1 MTPDSTTT
9 WHHAVNIVHRSQ
21 ISSSERKMIA
31 APSALFCPWFLS
43 TSHTPIHFKMTQGI
57 ELTVFPFVSLRFRS
71 IGTSSWIPGFLLF
84 QFSPEELQDWSL
96 TKLGRM
102 AGPKMEKL
110 DTKIWVKNPKLLGS
124 LLRGWLSWVSFHS
137 CVPFY
142 PWFPVVLVMQLRS
155 RYDDFVVENWKN
167 CRLLHFCGWLW
178 EFASRNFGTL
188 QGHKHRQDAGTC
200 SFGVH
205 WLSKASIVTKG
216 MEWRQS
222 WQSFFEI
229 WISISSKHSIS
240 SKQMTSRHFCRWILK
255 PFRALCLDAQIFQ
268 RRFSTRVLCTDP
280 VAAQKSGTRWVALF
294 YHKGLRQMFWKIRE
308 LPRRGAKIYRCE
320 GNQTKHDLNSKVGV
334 WSRSKKGW
342 RQLCFFNTSI

>member
-1 MTPDSTTT
+1 MMFLGCF
-9 WHHAVNIVHRSQ
+9 
-21 ISSSERKMIA
+21 SSNH
-31 APSALFCPWFLS
+31 WF
-43 TSHTPIHFKMTQGI
+43 P
-57 ELTVFPFVSLRFRS
+57 VVSLRFRS

-110 DTKIWVKNPKLLGS
+110 DAKIWVKNPKLLGS
-124 LLRGWLSWVSFHS
+124 LLRGWLPWVSFHS

-167 CRLLHFCGWLW
+167 FRLLHFCGWLW

-205 WLSKASIVTKG
+205 RWLSKVASQHRNQMLSTAVMAVIF
-216 MEWRQS
+216 RNL
-222 WQSFFEI
+222 FEI
-229 WISISSKHSIS
+229 WIFVSFYIFKTNDKSSLFVGFGFWNHFMRSVWMHRIFSDDSALGCCAQTLLPPK
-240 SKQMTSRHFCRWILK
+240 SRG
-255 PFRALCLDAQIFQ
+255 Q
-268 RRFSTRVLCTDP
+268 
-280 VAAQKSGTRWVALF
+280 G
-294 YHKGLRQMFWKIRE
+294 
-308 LPRRGAKIYRCE
+308 
-320 GNQTKHDLNSKVGV
+320 
-334 WSRSKKGW
+334 GW
-342 RQLCFFNTSI
+342 LCFITKD

>member
-9 WHHAVNIVHRSQ
+9 WHHAVNIIHRSQ

-31 APSALFCPWFLS
+31 APSALLGCFSSNHWF
-43 TSHTPIHFKMTQGI
+43 P
-57 ELTVFPFVSLRFRS
+57 VVSLRFQS

-84 QFSPEELQDWSL
+84 HFSPEELQDWSL

-137 CVPFY
+137 YFPFY
-142 PWFPVVLVMQLRS
+142 PWFPAVLLMQLRS
-155 RYDDFVVENWKN
+155 RYDDFVVKNWKN
-167 CRLLHFCGWLW
+167 FRLLHFCGWLW
-178 EFASRNFGTL
+178 KFASRNFGTL
-188 QGHKHRQDAGTC
+188 QGDKHRQDAGTC

-205 WLSKASIVTKG
+205 GWLSKASIVTKCG
-216 MEWRQS
+216 RRQS

-229 WISISSKHSIS
+229 SLKCEYLYHSIS

-280 VAAQKSGTRWVALF
+280 VAAQKSGTRWVAVF
-294 YHKGLRQMFWKIRE
+294 YHKGLRQMFCKIRE
-308 LPRRGAKIYRCE
+308 LPRRGTKIYRYTYAKE
-320 GNQTKHDLNSKVGV
+320 IKQSMI
-334 WSRSKKGW
+334 WIPRSVCDQGAKKG
-342 RQLCFFNTSI
+342 CFFNTSI